1 MDYNIVLQNIS
12 SKSTRKT
19 LDQVQ
24 NHALRFI
31 CGGMKSTPS
40 AACEI
45 DANIEPLEMRRKKA
59 ALEIYERSKR
69 LETTHPNRK
78 LVDKWKPCNRI
89 KQQSILHKVESL
101 KEEHHLPEVRENL
114 ERVPSKLPPFLPLRQ
129 ATIKTNLNDNS
140 TKKSD
145 PLALKLSSLETIDAY
160 PKDWIHSY
168 TDGSAFKATINAGY
182 GAVIYFPNGTKEEIL
197 HPCGSVCSNYIAEQ
211 LAIHSAITHIH
222 HAFDTNPSCITNTV
236 IITDSLCTAR
246 TRKWDR
252 CIYRNDS
259 TYLEYSQSYFKI
271 QHRSCPPVDPRPR
284 RSTRK

>member
-1 MDYNIVLQNIS
+1 MIARDLTLRINDITLEKDVKPVYLGVQLDTKLSMNKHISNVKKKATKRLNLLKRLASTTWGSDKDTLRSLYLGYIRSAMDYNIVLQNIS

-45 DANIEPLEMRRKKA
+45 DANIEPLELRRKKA

-145 PLALKLSSLETIDAY
+145 PLALKLSSLETIEAY
-160 PKDWIHSY
+160 PKRLDPLLHGWIC
-168 TDGSAFKATINAGY
+168 
-182 GAVIYFPNGTKEEIL
+182 L
-197 HPCGSVCSNYIAEQ
+197 
-211 LAIHSAITHIH
+211 
-222 HAFDTNPSCITNTV
+222 
-236 IITDSLCTAR
+236 
-246 TRKWDR
+246 
-252 CIYRNDS
+252 
-259 TYLEYSQSYFKI
+259 
-271 QHRSCPPVDPRPR
+271 
-284 RSTRK
+284 

>member
-1 MDYNIVLQNIS
+1 MNPVYLGVQLDTKLSMNKHISNVKKKATKRLNLLKRLASTTWGSDKDTLRSLYLGYIRSAMDYNIVLQNIS

-45 DANIEPLEMRRKKA
+45 DANIEPLELRRKKA

-114 ERVPSKLPPFLPLRQ
+114 DRVPSKLPPF
-129 ATIKTNLNDNS
+129 
-140 TKKSD
+140 
-145 PLALKLSSLETIDAY
+145 
-160 PKDWIHSY
+160 
-168 TDGSAFKATINAGY
+168 
-182 GAVIYFPNGTKEEIL
+182 
-197 HPCGSVCSNYIAEQ
+197 
-211 LAIHSAITHIH
+211 
-222 HAFDTNPSCITNTV
+222 
-236 IITDSLCTAR
+236 
-246 TRKWDR
+246 
-252 CIYRNDS
+252 
-259 TYLEYSQSYFKI
+259 YL
-271 QHRSCPPVDPRPR
+271 
-284 RSTRK
+284 